1 MGLQT
6 YKNAL
11 NRTTFNKAIFHKSN
25 LIYVT
30 SPKNIFLLLK
40 MRILNINLRSWS
52 LTCYVV
58 IFPGFPKTEASYLT
72 TSCAKRVDAG
82 KHCKVNVHS
91 KHLLDTLV
99 PSVGP
104 LMPPSFGLL
113 VISNPGKYLS
123 SNFFKVPKL
132 TLLAYF
138 CNFKWKKI
146 GNSCQPNEFGYKFRF
161 VTNWLS

>member
-1 MGLQT
+1 MREHCRLQT

-25 LIYVT
+25 LIFVS

-52 LTCYVV
+52 PYLLRGHLS
-58 IFPGFPKTEASYLT
+58 GFPENGSFILNHELRKTCWRWSALWSI
-72 TSCAKRVDAG
+72 
-82 KHCKVNVHS
+82 VNVPS

-99 PSVGP
+99 PFVGP
-104 LMPPSFGLL
+104 LISPCFGHLT
-113 VISNPGKYLS
+113 IPNPGKYLS
-123 SNFFKVPKL
+123 SNFSKLPKL

-146 GNSCQPNEFGYKFRF
+146 GK
-161 VTNWLS
+161 